1 MGKEDRKRKKDVA
14 IVRHGPIKNRPPTE
28 VFIYMEKYKLILKK
42 YLPENSVDTI
52 YEWLQEYKVN
62 LKVSKKRSSKLGD
75 YRSPYKGKGHQITV
89 NHDLNSYAFL
99 ITLVHE
105 IAHLVNWENHKNRVR
120 AHGVEWKNAYREL
133 MSPLLE
139 ADIFP
144 DDIKAVLINYMAK
157 SYASSGSDLA
167 LSRVLQKYDEVQ
179 ETTLESLPEGVVF
192 ILPNGKRFKK
202 GALIR
207 TRYKCFCL
215 DNKRTYLVNPLAAVE
230 QISTEG

>member
-1 MGKEDRKRKKDVA
+1 MEKGNLQRKKDAA
-14 IVRHGPIKNRPPTE
+14 IVRHGLIKNRSPKE

-89 NHDLNSYAFL
+89 NHDLNPYAFL

-120 AHGVEWKNAYREL
+120 AHGVEWKNAYRDL

-179 ETTLESLPEGVVF
+179 GTTLESLPEGVVF
-192 ILPNGKRFKK
+192 ILPNGKSFKK
-202 GALIR
+202 GPLIR

-215 DNKRTYLVNPLAAVE
+215 DNKRTYLVNPLAVVE
-230 QISTEG
+230 QKATEG